1 MGSVSSGGTTSLAP
15 RMDSVSSGG
24 TTPPAPRMDLLRFA
38 TAGSVDD
45 GKSTLIGRLLYDSK
59 SIFADQLEAVERTSR
74 DRGED
79 FTNLAL
85 LTDGLRAERE
95 QGITID
101 VAYRYFATP
110 RRKFIIADTPGHIQ
124 YTRNMVTGA
133 STADLAVVLVDARNG
148 LTEQSR
154 RHAFLT
160 TLLRVP
166 HMVLAVNKMD
176 LVDYSA
182 EVFEK
187 ICEEFSAFAARLD
200 IGDLAFIPISALHG
214 DNVVD
219 RSANM
224 PWYDGPSLLH
234 HLEHVH
240 IASDRNLIDVRFPVQ
255 YVIRPHAAT
264 DAELHDYRG
273 YAGQVAGGVLKPGD
287 EVLHLPSGFSTRV
300 RRIEAA
306 GTEIAEAFAPMSV
319 TLLLDDDV
327 DISRGDMICRP
338 HNRPAAAQDIEAM
351 VCWMSSETA
360 LARRSRLIV
369 KHTSRTVKAIVTD
382 LHYRIDVN
390 TLHRDEAA
398 TQLGLNEIGRVR
410 LRLTQ
415 PIFCDPYARNRTTGG
430 LILIDEGTNATVG
443 AAMITEAS

>member
-1 MGSVSSGGTTSLAP
+1 
-15 RMDSVSSGG
+15 MDI
-24 TTPPAPRMDLLRFA
+24 LRFA

-59 SIFADQLEAVERTSR
+59 SIFEDQLEAVERTSR
-74 DRGED
+74 DRGEET
-79 FTNLAL
+79 TNLAL

-133 STADLAVVLVDARNG
+133 STADLAIILVDARNG

-166 HMVLAVNKMD
+166 HLVLAVNKMD
-176 LVDYSA
+176 LVDYGR
-182 EVFEK
+182 EVFDE
-187 ICEEFSAFAARLD
+187 ICSEFSRFATKLE
-200 IGDLAFIPISALHG
+200 IGDLTFIPISALNG
-214 DNVVD
+214 DNVVE

-255 YVIRPHAAT
+255 YVIRPHKST
-264 DAELHDYRG
+264 DPELHDYRG

-287 EVLHLPSGFSTRV
+287 EVLHLPSGFTTRV
-300 RRIEAA
+300 KGIEVA
-306 GTEIAEAFAPMSV
+306 GRPVPEAFPPMSV

-327 DISRGDMICRP
+327 DISRGDLICRP
-338 HNRPAAAQDIEAM
+338 HNRPAAAQDIEGM
-351 VCWMSSETA
+351 VCWMSA
-360 LARRSRLIV
+360 DKPLMPRSRLVV
-369 KHTSRTVKAIVTD
+369 KHTTRTVKGIVTD

-390 TLHRDEAA
+390 TLHRDESA

-415 PIFCDPYARNRTTGG
+415 PVFADPYARNRHTGG
-430 LILIDEGTNATVG
+430 LILIDEATNATVG
-443 AAMITEAS
+443 TVMITEAH

>member
-1 MGSVSSGGTTSLAP
+1 
-15 RMDSVSSGG
+15 MDI
-24 TTPPAPRMDLLRFA
+24 LRFA

-59 SIFADQLEAVERTSR
+59 SIFEDQLEAVERTSR

-79 FTNLAL
+79 YTNLAL

-187 ICEEFSAFAARLD
+187 ISEEFSAFAARLD
-200 IGDLAFIPISALHG
+200 IGDLTFIPISALHG

-219 RSANM
+219 RSASM

-255 YVIRPHAAT
+255 YVIRPQAAT
-264 DAELHDYRG
+264 DAALHDYRG

-338 HNRPAAAQDIEAM
+338 NNRPAAAQDIEAM
-351 VCWMSSETA
+351 VCWMASDVA

-369 KHTSRTVKAIVTD
+369 KHTSRTVKSIVTD

-390 TLHRDEAA
+390 TLHRDESA

-430 LILIDEGTNATVG
+430 LILIDESTNATVG
-443 AAMITEAS
+443 AAVITEAS

>member
-1 MGSVSSGGTTSLAP
+1 
-15 RMDSVSSGG
+15 MDTVSSGG
-24 TTPPAPRMDLLRFA
+24 TTPRAPRMDILRFA

-79 FTNLAL
+79 YTNLAL

-133 STADLAVVLVDARNG
+133 STADLAIVLVDARNG

-182 EVFEK
+182 EVFER

-200 IGDLAFIPISALHG
+200 IGDLTFIPISALHG

-240 IASDRNLIDVRFPVQ
+240 IASDRNMIDVRFPVQ

-300 RRIEAA
+300 RRIESA
-306 GTEIAEAFAPMSV
+306 GTQVPEAFAPMSV

-338 HNRPAAAQDIEAM
+338 NNRPAVAQDIEAM
-351 VCWMSSETA
+351 VCWMSSEA
-360 LARRSRLIV
+360 VLARRSRLVV

-390 TLHRDEAA
+390 TLHRDESAA
-398 TQLGLNEIGRVR
+398 QLGLNEIGRVR

-430 LILIDEGTNATVG
+430 LILIDETTNATVG
-443 AAMITEAS
+443 AAMITDAS

>member
-1 MGSVSSGGTTSLAP
+1 MDSVSPGGTTPLAP
-15 RMDSVSSGG
+15 RMDI
-24 TTPPAPRMDLLRFA
+24 LRFA

-79 FTNLAL
+79 YTNLAL

-176 LVDYSA
+176 LVDYQA
-182 EVFEK
+182 EVFER
-187 ICEEFSAFAARLD
+187 IYEEFSAFAARLD
-200 IGDLAFIPISALHG
+200 IGDLTFIPISALHG

-234 HLEHVH
+234 HLERVH
-240 IASDRNLIDVRFPVQ
+240 IASDRNMIDVRFPVQ

-264 DAELHDYRG
+264 DADLHDYRG

-287 EVLHLPSGFSTRV
+287 EVLHLPSGFATKV
-300 RRIEAA
+300 RRIEMA
-306 GTEIAEAFAPMSV
+306 GNQIAEAFAPMSV

-338 HNRPAAAQDIEAM
+338 NNRPAAAQDIDAM
-351 VCWMSSETA
+351 VCWMSSEA
-360 LARRSRLIV
+360 VLARRSRLIV

-382 LHYRIDVN
+382 LQYRIDVN

-430 LILIDEGTNATVG
+430 LILIDESTNATVG

>member
-1 MGSVSSGGTTSLAP
+1 MDAVSSGGTNPKARLAP
-15 RMDSVSSGG
+15 RMDI
-24 TTPPAPRMDLLRFA
+24 LRFA

-79 FTNLAL
+79 YTNLAL

-133 STADLAVVLVDARNG
+133 STADLAIVLVDARNG

-154 RHAFLT
+154 RHAFLA
-160 TLLRVP
+160 TLLHVP

-182 EVFEK
+182 EVFER

-200 IGDLAFIPISALHG
+200 IGDLTFIPISALHG

-240 IASDRNLIDVRFPVQ
+240 IASDRNMIDVRFPVQ

-264 DAELHDYRG
+264 DVELHDYRG

-300 RRIEAA
+300 RRIESA
-306 GTEIAEAFAPMSV
+306 GTQVPEAFAPMSV

-338 HNRPAAAQDIEAM
+338 NNRPAVAQDIEAM
-351 VCWMSSETA
+351 VCWMSSEA
-360 LARRSRLIV
+360 VLARRSRLVV

-390 TLHRDEAA
+390 TLHRDESAA
-398 TQLGLNEIGRVR
+398 KLGLNEIGRVR

-430 LILIDEGTNATVG
+430 LILIDETTNATVG